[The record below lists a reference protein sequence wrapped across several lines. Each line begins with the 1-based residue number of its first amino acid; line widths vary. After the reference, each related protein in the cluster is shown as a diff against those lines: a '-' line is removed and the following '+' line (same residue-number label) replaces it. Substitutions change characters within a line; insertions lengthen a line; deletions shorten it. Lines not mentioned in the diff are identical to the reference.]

1 MAEVQAKVQNATEVK
16 NQSFGSKK
24 CAKNIATNGEET
36 DGQENWDE
44 ALVVKRQSQIHP
56 AFSDCVEVN
65 IILVYCCC

>member
-1 MAEVQAKVQNATEVK
+1 MAEAQAKVQNATEVK

-65 IILVYCCC
+65 IILV